1 MLDLYY
7 ASEGPLPNDIPS
19 LTRRLRLG
27 SDDVQNVL
35 KEFFDLRD
43 DGYHNCR
50 CDEEISKFL
59 AWVETQRANGRK
71 GGRRPKQPQKNPS
84 LTHGKPIAN
93 PSLTHGQATHNPEP
107 ITQDPEPKEEKKKKK
122 RKSLADEHDDAV
134 NSCEWPLMI
143 PVRVQCKLLE
153 FFENRK
159 QSKKYCTSQSIKQNI
174 ENVLDWLTKYSEQ
187 DVMDT
192 IGNAIGGN
200 WQGLPEPKPRPSFS
214 GAKPA
219 KRELTQAEKDHETFL
234 YNAWL
239 AHEAKRLGMT
249 VEVMGQGNNDANARR
264 HYPPGWDGVTE
275 VPL

>member
-1 MLDLYY
+1 MQYYQFHIGDYISATAHLSPIEDLAYRRMMDLYY
-7 ASEGPLPNDIPS
+7 SSERPLPNDIPS

-27 SDDVQNVL
+27 SDEVQNVL

-107 ITQDPEPKEEKKKKK
+107 ITQDPEPKEGKNKQKRFVIPSIEEVAAYCIERGNTVDPQKFHDYNQSKGWKVGTAPMKDWQAAVRYWEKN
-122 RKSLADEHDDAV
+122 SLA
-134 NSCEWPLMI
+134 SFPGTK
-143 PVRVQCKLLE
+143 PV
-153 FFENRK
+153 
-159 QSKKYCTSQSIKQNI
+159 
-174 ENVLDWLTKYSEQ
+174 
-187 DVMDT
+187 
-192 IGNAIGGN
+192 
-200 WQGLPEPKPRPSFS
+200 
-214 GAKPA
+214 